1 MGLTSYLVLVVGG
14 CFSLGGCALCGWLG
28 FGIWLFAGLV
38 CLFGFAVGAGLGV
51 VLCVFVSCFG
61 LLVGWFAVALYL
73 RLLVCN
79 LVLVLCVGACWFGG
93 DCGCC
98 LGLFIFFRMFAL
110 LLRLVTGCGWVIVVF
125 CGFGIVGRCCYVG
138 VCWLLL

>member
-1 MGLTSYLVLVVGG
+1 M
-14 CFSLGGCALCGWLG
+14 FSLVASGCLLG
-28 FGIWLFAGLV
+28 
-38 CLFGFAVGAGLGV
+38 
-51 VLCVFVSCFG
+51 
-61 LLVGWFAVALYL
+61 FAVALYL

-93 DCGCC
+93 GCGCC

-110 LLRLVTGCGWVIVVF
+110 LLRLVTGCVWVIVVF
-125 CGFGIVGRCCYVG
+125 CGFGIVGRCCYAG